1 MTDKHPIPHL
11 VALLFLYVP
20 PVAERTFHGSENP
33 VETFQVTGDDVILDS
48 TCFEKQKVTVHSDLD
63 PGEVQDLGRD
73 RSWVL
78 ALARLAQAPEDTFL
92 CNQ

>member
-1 MTDKHPIPHL
+1 MTDKQPITHL

-20 PVAERTFHGSENP
+20 IVTERTFHGSENP
-33 VETFQVTGDDVILDS
+33 IETFQVSGGIHRGS
-48 TCFEKQKVTVHSDLD
+48 ICFDKQKVTVRSDLD

-78 ALARLAQAPEDTFL
+78 ALARLALVPGDNFL

>member
-1 MTDKHPIPHL
+1 M
-11 VALLFLYVP
+11 
-20 PVAERTFHGSENP
+20 
-33 VETFQVTGDDVILDS
+33 DS
-48 TCFEKQKVTVHSDLD
+48 TCFEKTEVTVRSDLD

-78 ALARLAQAPEDTFL
+78 ALARLALVPGDNFL

>member
-1 MTDKHPIPHL
+1 MRTPLKHSKYL
-11 VALLFLYVP
+11 VEYT
-20 PVAERTFHGSENP
+20 E
-33 VETFQVTGDDVILDS
+33 DVILDS
-48 TCFEKQKVTVHSDLD
+48 QYAFIKQKVTVRSDLD

-78 ALARLAQAPEDTFL
+78 ALARLAQVPGDTFS